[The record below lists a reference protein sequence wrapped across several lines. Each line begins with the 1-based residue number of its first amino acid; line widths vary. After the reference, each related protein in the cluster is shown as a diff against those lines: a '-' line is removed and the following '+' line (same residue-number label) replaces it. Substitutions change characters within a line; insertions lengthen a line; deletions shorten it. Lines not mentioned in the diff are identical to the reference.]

1 MSNEHDG
8 NGSGNGRARGHNGNG
23 HDFGDEEPTV
33 VIVSRDFLIG
43 SLGRAAAALHAAGDC
58 CLDARGLVT
67 ANASSAAIEELIEKL
82 HDLSDITAGM
92 ARALENLEFKETP

>member
-1 MSNEHDG
+1 MDNEQNG
-8 NGSGNGRARGHNGNG
+8 NGAGNGNGRGYDD
-23 HDFGDEEPTV
+23 DFAAPEEPTV

-43 SLGRAAAALHAAGDC
+43 ALGRAASALHGAGDV

-67 ANASSAAIEELIEKL
+67 AGANAEAIEELIEKL

-92 ARALENLEFKETP
+92 ARALEKLEFKETP